1 MFLEVRKLRPTK
13 HNLVHVHVKSWTVL
27 TRNQVPRRV
36 DTWQD
41 HVWVSKHNLHS
52 NPHSRLLSTSLPF
65 FLITQFL
72 LSFATQNLRIMI
84 DSLILSAASDTDR
97 GEVFGLGASIVGL
110 CRVGGPVVAGS
121 LAELHMMLPL
131 LCSIGFAA
139 LGSVLLFWSGTKV
152 KTS

>member
-1 MFLEVRKLRPTK
+1 
-13 HNLVHVHVKSWTVL
+13 
-27 TRNQVPRRV
+27 
-36 DTWQD
+36 
-41 HVWVSKHNLHS
+41 
-52 NPHSRLLSTSLPF
+52 
-65 FLITQFL
+65 
-72 LSFATQNLRIMI
+72 MI